1 VGHTR
6 TIKKGQLVLYQG
18 EAPPGAFLVKEG
30 LVRALNMSSNGEEKT
45 VALFAP
51 GDYFPIGFIF
61 DKSPVALFFY
71 EAAFD
76 SVIEV
81 IDKAEFKSRLD
92 RAAATDQLSSL
103 ATLYL
108 SALLQ
113 VNALGQ
119 TKAKDRIARIMQ
131 FLCVR
136 FGRSAAN
143 DARIMISIPLTQL
156 DIARMAGLTRETT
169 AVELNALKAMEII
182 TVRRK
187 TYYVNLKKL
196 LASMD
201 DDDLS
206 SVVL

>member
-1 VGHTR
+1 M
-6 TIKKGQLVLYQG
+6 
-18 EAPPGAFLVKEG
+18 VKEG
-30 LVRALNMSSNGEEKT
+30 LVRALNMASNGEEKT

-76 SVIEV
+76 SVVEV
-81 IDKAEFKSRLD
+81 FDKTEFRRQLD
-92 RAAATDQLSSL
+92 QAATTDQLSSL

-119 TKAKDRIARIMQ
+119 TKARDRIARIMQ

-136 FGRSAAN
+136 FGRSSAS
-143 DARIMISIPLTQL
+143 DARIKISIPLTQL

-169 AVELNALKAMEII
+169 AVELNALKAKGVVS
-182 TVRRK
+182 VRRK
-187 TYYVNLKKL
+187 TYSVNLKKL

-206 SVVL
+206 SIAL

>member
-1 VGHTR
+1 M
-6 TIKKGQLVLYQG
+6 LYQG

-30 LVRALNMSSNGEEKT
+30 LVRALNMASNGEEKT

-76 SVIEV
+76 SVVEV
-81 IDKAEFKSRLD
+81 FDKTEFRRQLD
-92 RAAATDQLSSL
+92 QAATTDQLSSL

-119 TKAKDRIARIMQ
+119 TKARDRIARIMQ

-136 FGRSAAN
+136 FGRSSAS
-143 DARIMISIPLTQL
+143 DARIKISIPLTQL

-169 AVELNALKAMEII
+169 AVELNALKAKGVVS
-182 TVRRK
+182 VRRK
-187 TYYVNLKKL
+187 TYSVNLKKL

-206 SVVL
+206 SIAL

>member
-1 VGHTR
+1 M
-6 TIKKGQLVLYQG
+6 LYQG
-18 EAPPGAFLVKEG
+18 EAPPGAFLVRRG
-30 LVRALNMSSNGEEKT
+30 LVRALNMSPNGEEKT
-45 VALFAP
+45 IALFAR
-51 GDYFPIGFIF
+51 GDYFPVGFIF

-76 SVIEV
+76 SIVDV
-81 IDKAEFKSRLD
+81 IDKDEFKSQLD
-92 RAAATDQLSSL
+92 KSKATQQLEALS
-103 ATLYL
+103 TNYV

-119 TKAKDRIARIMQ
+119 TRAKERIARIMQ

-136 FGRSAAN
+136 FGQTQPGGAH
-143 DARIMISIPLTQL
+143 IKITIPLTQL
-156 DIARMAGLTRETT
+156 DIARLAGLTRETS
-169 AVELNALKAMEII
+169 AVELNRLKKSGII
-182 TVRRK
+182 RVRKK
-187 TYYVNLKKL
+187 TYVVELKKL